1 MQNLDPKYVSFEMD
15 VFWMKQPGQDPVAL
29 MKKYSGRFKL
39 LHLKDRKPGTPNSLD
54 GRADEESNVVLGT
67 GDVGI
72 AAVMKEAK
80 KQRIQYCFIED
91 ESSHPVEQIPQSLG
105 YLRSLK

>member
-39 LHLKDRKPGTPNSLD
+39 LHLKDRNPVRPTVSM
-54 GRADEESNVVLGT
+54 
-67 GDVGI
+67 
-72 AAVMKEAK
+72 AVQMRN
-80 KQRIQYCFIED
+80 QMWCL
-91 ESSHPVEQIPQSLG
+91 EQAM
-105 YLRSLK
+105 